1 MGLGMPRS
9 FFSAFVLPVAFAPQ
23 EGEDWSLE
31 EDHLA
36 KMLELTGERFS
47 PAMLERAQ
55 RRSEYLDEQGE

>member
-1 MGLGMPRS
+1 LTGHWL
-9 FFSAFVLPVAFAPQ
+9 FAPQ